1 MSDEPAPF
9 PPDELER
16 RGLYDP
22 EAADAP
28 ERLELIR
35 YAMALGAT
43 IEEVAAS
50 SNLGELALDLNL
62 RPRGPLT
69 VGQVLDQ
76 LSIERSTAT
85 RLLTA
90 LGMTTD
96 LSEPV
101 TAEEA
106 EAIRLFVASTALVGE
121 EAAVQLARVTGSAMA
136 KVAETLVGSFR
147 LQFEIPR
154 LESGVRYID
163 LIKEYSGITQS
174 LLPAFVRSLDA
185 LLRQQIVAVAKRMWS
200 TDEEHST
207 VTLWR
212 TVGFVDLVG
221 YTEVTGSLSA
231 RDLAGVLIDFD
242 ERTAQAV
249 RQGNGQVIKMI
260 GDEAMFVTED
270 PADACRIALDLV
282 AAFDNPGHLRS
293 ASGWPRGR
301 WCRCSATS
309 TGPMSTSPHAWWRRP
324 SPRRSWS
331 LDERPTVPPA
341 FLFEALPSRPLKG
354 FPAAITPYRLVSVR
368 ARPRGVTAAG
378 GAGGRSVSVRQT
390 FGEHSASGV

>member
-1 MSDEPAPF
+1 MSDGPAPF

-69 VGQVLDQ
+69 VGRVLDQ
-76 LSIERSTAT
+76 LSVERSTAT
-85 RLLTA
+85 RLLAA

-106 EAIRLFVASTALVGE
+106 EAIGLFVASTALVGE

-163 LIKEYSGITQS
+163 LIKEYSDITQS
-174 LLPAFVRSLDA
+174 LLPAFVSSLDA

-200 TDEEHST
+200 TDEDHST

-242 ERTAQAV
+242 ERTARAV

-260 GDEAMFVTED
+260 GDEAMFATED

-282 AAFDNPGHLRS
+282 AASDNAEAPPVRVGLATGEMVS
-293 ASGWPRGR
+293 VFGDLYGR
-301 WCRCSATS
+301 DVNLAARLVAAAEPETVVVS
-309 TGPMSTSPHAWWRRP
+309 RRTVDGAP
-324 SPRRSWS
+324 SF
-331 LDERPTVPPA
+331 V
-341 FLFEALPSRPLKG
+341 FEALPSRPLKG
-354 FPAAITPYRLVSVR
+354 FPAAITPYRLVS
-368 ARPRGVTAAG
+368 AGPGRGA
-378 GAGGRSVSVRQT
+378 
-390 FGEHSASGV
+390 

>member
-1 MSDEPAPF
+1 VSDEPAPF

-22 EAADAP
+22 DAADGP

-43 IEEVAAS
+43 IDEVARS

-69 VGQVLDQ
+69 LGRVIDQ

-96 LSEPV
+96 LDEPV
-101 TAEEA
+101 TEEEA

-154 LESGVRYID
+154 LESGVPYID
-163 LIKEYSGITQS
+163 LIKEYSDITQS
-174 LLPAFVRSLDA
+174 LLPSFVRSLDA

-249 RQGNGQVIKMI
+249 RQGNGQVVKMI

-282 AAFDNPGHLRS
+282 AAFAGQRTPPVRVGLATGEMVSVFGDLYGPDVNLAARLVAAAEPETVVVSRRTAES
-293 ASGWPRGR
+293 A
-301 WCRCSATS
+301 
-309 TGPMSTSPHAWWRRP
+309 
-324 SPRRSWS
+324 
-331 LDERPTVPPA
+331 PT
-341 FLFEALPSRPLKG
+341 FLFEALPARPLKG
-354 FPAAITPYRLVSVR
+354 FPDSITPYRLVSP
-368 ARPRGVTAAG
+368 A
-378 GAGGRSVSVRQT
+378 
-390 FGEHSASGV
+390 FGPGP

>member
-69 VGQVLDQ
+69 IGQVLDQ

-96 LSEPV
+96 PSEPV
-101 TAEEA
+101 TTEEA

-163 LIKEYSGITQS
+163 LIKEYSDITQS
-174 LLPAFVRSLDA
+174 LLPAFVSSLDA

-260 GDEAMFVTED
+260 GDEAMFATED
-270 PADACRIALDLV
+270 PADACRISLDLV
-282 AAFDNPGHLRS
+282 AASDNPQAPPVRVGL
-293 ASGWPRGR
+293 
-301 WCRCSATS
+301 ATGEMVS
-309 TGPMSTSPHAWWRRP
+309 VFGDLYGPDVNLAARLVAAAEPETVVVSRRTADGAP
-324 SPRRSWS
+324 SF
-331 LDERPTVPPA
+331 V
-341 FLFEALPSRPLKG
+341 FEALPSRPLKG
-354 FPAAITPYRLVSVR
+354 FPAAITPYRLVSS
-368 ARPRGVTAAG
+368 APGRGA
-378 GAGGRSVSVRQT
+378 
-390 FGEHSASGV
+390 

>member
-1 MSDEPAPF
+1 M
-9 PPDELER
+9 
-16 RGLYDP
+16 
-22 EAADAP
+22 
-28 ERLELIR
+28 I
-35 YAMALGAT
+35 
-43 IEEVAAS
+43 
-50 SNLGELALDLNL
+50 
-62 RPRGPLT
+62 
-69 VGQVLDQ
+69 DQ

-154 LESGVRYID
+154 LKSAVRYID
-163 LIKEYSGITQS
+163 LIKVFSGITQS

-221 YTEVTGSLSA
+221 Y
-231 RDLAGVLIDFD
+231 
-242 ERTAQAV
+242 
-249 RQGNGQVIKMI
+249 
-260 GDEAMFVTED
+260 
-270 PADACRIALDLV
+270 
-282 AAFDNPGHLRS
+282 
-293 ASGWPRGR
+293 PR
-301 WCRCSATS
+301 
-309 TGPMSTSPHAWWRRP
+309 
-324 SPRRSWS
+324 
-331 LDERPTVPPA
+331 
-341 FLFEALPSRPLKG
+341 
-354 FPAAITPYRLVSVR
+354 
-368 ARPRGVTAAG
+368 
-378 GAGGRSVSVRQT
+378 
-390 FGEHSASGV
+390 